1 MSSEAL
7 TALIL
12 KLFMTF
18 LLGVATFTYVDNN
31 TWAQVFW
38 VAFGVTVVN
47 YLVGD
52 RLVLPALGNIV
63 ASVGDGVLGAVVA
76 LLSSALMP
84 AFNTAAMSIALFG
97 VLLMAGEYFYHQYLM
112 STDPYFRQQDGAI
125 DRPI

>member
-18 LLGVATFTYVDNN
+18 LFGVATFTYVDNN

-38 VAFGVTVVN
+38 VALGVTVMN

-52 RLVLPALGNIV
+52 RMVLPALGNIV
-63 ASVGDGVLGAVVA
+63 ASVGDGVLGVVVA

-84 AFNTAAMSIALFG
+84 AFNATALSIILFG
-97 VLLMAGEYFYHQYLM
+97 VLLIAGEHFFHQYLM
-112 STDPYFRQQDGAI
+112 NTDPYFRPQDRAT